1 MIDESG
7 NLYIADAI
15 VALSIIF
22 VVMLMVNTL
31 ISLPN
36 PTYSDISNNSKDS
49 QNIMEILSGKIDFE
63 DESFLEKITEI
74 LKEGENSEKSIKEV
88 SMLCKNKFNEFNLTN
103 YRFVESN
110 NLNSKVL
117 ASSGNLKENS
127 NVSSATRS
135 FDNYSYTLILW

>member
-7 NLYIADAI
+7 NLYIVDAI

-36 PTYSDISNNSKDS
+36 PTYSDISHNSKDS

-63 DESFLEKITEI
+63 DETFLEKITEI
-74 LKEGENSEKSIKEV
+74 LKDGENSEKSIKEV
-88 SMLCKNKFNEFNLTN
+88 SMLCKNKFKEFNLTN
-103 YRFVESN
+103 YRFVESSQ
-110 NLNSKVL
+110 LDSKVL
-117 ASSGNLKENS
+117 ASSGNLKEND

-135 FDNYSYTLILW
+135 FGNYSYTLILW

>member
-1 MIDESG
+1 MIDENG

-36 PTYSDISNNSKDS
+36 PTYSDISHNSKDS

-63 DESFLEKITEI
+63 DETFLEKITEI

-88 SMLCKNKFNEFNLTN
+88 SMLCKNKFKEFNLTN

-110 NLNSKVL
+110 NLGSKVL

>member
-7 NLYIADAI
+7 NLYIVDAI

-36 PTYSDISNNSKDS
+36 PTYSDISHNSKDS

-63 DESFLEKITEI
+63 DKTFLEKITEI
-74 LKEGENSEKSIKEV
+74 LKDGENSEKSIKEV
-88 SMLCKNKFNEFNLTN
+88 SMLCKNKFKEFNLTN
-103 YRFVESN
+103 YRFVESSQ
-110 NLNSKVL
+110 LDSKVL
-117 ASSGNLKENS
+117 ASSGNLKEND

-135 FDNYSYTLILW
+135 FGNYSYTLILW

>member
-7 NLYIADAI
+7 NLYIVDAI

-36 PTYSDISNNSKDS
+36 PTYSDISHNSKDS

-63 DESFLEKITEI
+63 ERFEKMQCHTAEHFVCG
-74 LKEGENSEKSIKEV
+74 LVHSHYGFENV
-88 SMLCKNKFNEFNLTN
+88 GFPYN
-103 YRFVESN
+103 
-110 NLNSKVL
+110 
-117 ASSGNLKENS
+117 
-127 NVSSATRS
+127 
-135 FDNYSYTLILW
+135 

>member
-7 NLYIADAI
+7 NLYIVDAI

-36 PTYSDISNNSKDS
+36 PTYSDISHNSKDA

-63 DESFLEKITEI
+63 DEKWYDVNDIQKDIIKDRS
-74 LKEGENSEKSIKEV
+74 SIY
-88 SMLCKNKFNEFNLTN
+88 LF
-103 YRFVESN
+103 R
-110 NLNSKVL
+110 
-117 ASSGNLKENS
+117 
-127 NVSSATRS
+127 
-135 FDNYSYTLILW
+135 